1 MSKKSRRRNKILLG
15 AAALFGAS
23 KLGLLGGKTQITGAV
38 GKDKRLFTDIAKK
51 GVAPQIF
58 TYTTTDTVATLNT
71 SGYFNDV
78 STEVAVGDVI
88 ISVTSTGG
96 TLASSIHTVVS
107 NASDVV
113 DVSDGTT
120 IAQTDSD

>member
-1 MSKKSRRRNKILLG
+1 MAFARAGWNTI
-15 AAALFGAS
+15 
-23 KLGLLGGKTQITGAV
+23 GGQ
-38 GKDKRLFTDIAKK
+38 AKK
-51 GVAPQIF
+51 GTAPQLF
-58 TYTTTDTVATLNT
+58 TYTTTDTVATVNT
-71 SGYFNDV
+71 AAYFNDV
-78 STEVAVGDVI
+78 SEDVSVGDVI

-107 NASDVV
+107 NASGVV

>member
-1 MSKKSRRRNKILLG
+1 
-15 AAALFGAS
+15 
-23 KLGLLGGKTQITGAV
+23 
-38 GKDKRLFTDIAKK
+38 
-51 GVAPQIF
+51 
-58 TYTTTDTVATLNT
+58 VATVNT
-71 SGYFNDV
+71 AAYFNDV
-78 STEVAVGDVI
+78 SKDVSVGDVI

-107 NASDVV
+107 NASGVV

>member
-1 MSKKSRRRNKILLG
+1 MAFARAGWNPIGGQSKKG
-15 AAALFGAS
+15 
-23 KLGLLGGKTQITGAV
+23 T
-38 GKDKRLFTDIAKK
+38 
-51 GVAPQIF
+51 APQLF

-71 SGYFNDV
+71 AAYFNDV
-78 STEVAVGDVI
+78 SDDVSVGDVI

-107 NASDVV
+107 NASGVV

>member
-1 MSKKSRRRNKILLG
+1 MAFARAGWNPI
-15 AAALFGAS
+15 
-23 KLGLLGGKTQITGAV
+23 GGH
-38 GKDKRLFTDIAKK
+38 AKK
-51 GVAPQIF
+51 GTAPQIF
-58 TYTTTDTVATLNT
+58 TYTTTDAVADVNT
-71 SGYFNDV
+71 AAYFNDV
-78 STEVAVGDVI
+78 SDDVAVGDVI

-107 NASDVV
+107 NASGVV

>member
-1 MSKKSRRRNKILLG
+1 MAFARAGWNPIGGQSKKGS
-15 AAALFGAS
+15 
-23 KLGLLGGKTQITGAV
+23 
-38 GKDKRLFTDIAKK
+38 
-51 GVAPQIF
+51 APQLF
-58 TYTTTDTVATLNT
+58 TYTTTDTVATVNT
-71 SGYFNDV
+71 AAYFNDV
-78 STEVAVGDVI
+78 SEDVSVGDVI

-107 NASDVV
+107 NSSGVV

>member
-1 MSKKSRRRNKILLG
+1 MAFARAGWNPIGGQSKKG
-15 AAALFGAS
+15 
-23 KLGLLGGKTQITGAV
+23 T
-38 GKDKRLFTDIAKK
+38 
-51 GVAPQIF
+51 APQLF
-58 TYTTTDTVATLNT
+58 TYTTTDTVATVNT
-71 SGYFNDV
+71 AAYFNDV
-78 STEVAVGDVI
+78 SEDVSVGDVI

-107 NASDVV
+107 NSSGVV

>member
-1 MSKKSRRRNKILLG
+1 MAFARAGWNPIGGQSKKGS
-15 AAALFGAS
+15 
-23 KLGLLGGKTQITGAV
+23 
-38 GKDKRLFTDIAKK
+38 
-51 GVAPQIF
+51 APQLF
-58 TYTTTDTVATLNT
+58 TYTTTDTEATVNT
-71 SGYFNDV
+71 AADFNDV
-78 STEVAVGDVI
+78 SEDVSVGDVI

-107 NASDVV
+107 NSSGVV